1 MQIKTILVAT
11 DFSEP
16 AARAIETAVEF
27 AKKFNAKLIVLH
39 AYKVEIPMASPMVA
53 GGYVLPDGFFEQ
65 LGQHARTRVEET
77 ASEIRT
83 RGVDAVGIAVE
94 QSPAL
99 AIVDEA
105 KEQNADLI
113 IMGTRGLTGIKHVA
127 LGSVAERV
135 VRTAPCAVLTIGAPK
150 SK

>member
-1 MQIKTILVAT
+1 MKIKTILVAT
-11 DFSEP
+11 DFSE
-16 AARAIETAVEF
+16 AATRAIDTAVEF
-27 AKKFNAKLIVLH
+27 AKKFDAKLIVLH

-65 LGQHARTRVEET
+65 LGHHARARVEET
-77 ASEIRT
+77 AKELQA
-83 RGVDAVGIAVE
+83 RGVEAVGIAIE
-94 QSPAL
+94 QSPAT

-105 KEQNADLI
+105 KENSVDLI